1 MGDSIDVS
9 DKTKFAMPIR
19 NLISLIASVAVGV
32 WAYFGIIERLNR
44 IETNNILMQADLVKN
59 TEFRIKWPRGDL
71 GSLPADAEQF
81 EKRLAAYQAAIKQ
94 LEETSLTFVP
104 YTTREALP
112 NSKAG
117 QEPRVVFQNELER
130 VVKYWYVAGEDQKLY
145 GELQPGERRVQETF
159 ASHVWLITDQQDK
172 PLGYF
177 VSNGVSATAK
187 IVPRKPA
194 DPPK

>member
-1 MGDSIDVS
+1 MSDAIDVS

-81 EKRLAAYQAAIKQ
+81 MLIEHLSGEFDKLLSNI
-94 LEETSLTFVP
+94 ETG
-104 YTTREALP
+104 
-112 NSKAG
+112 KA
-117 QEPRVVFQNELER
+117 PF
-130 VVKYWYVAGEDQKLY
+130 
-145 GELQPGERRVQETF
+145 
-159 ASHVWLITDQQDK
+159 DQQQALTLDFYK
-172 PLGYF
+172 QRIETLEGK
-177 VSNGVSATAK
+177 VETLKDNVANLKAHNGN
-187 IVPRKPA
+187 
-194 DPPK
+194 